1 MMDGEVFKHII
12 LEKKLEPK
20 NIEKKQEE
28 YNMRQILRLIST
40 LITEYVYMDIYDLC
54 IKNVEQLKP
63 DVLQIIKKIFSY
75 YNFYNH
81 KITQKVE

>member
-75 YNFYNH
+75 YNF
-81 KITQKVE
+81 